1 MDYSVNRRNVQR
13 DLKLNWQKGCQK
25 LYQVCIFSVI
35 TIHFVC
41 KVQ

>member
-25 LYQVCIFSVI
+25 LYK
-35 TIHFVC
+35 FVSY
-41 KVQ
+41 QL